1 LQALTGGILTVPG
14 VDFSLE
20 LVNLLIQRSEML
32 L

>member
-14 VDFSLE
+14 VDFPLE